1 MRMSLPRKCAALLIV
16 PLLCMATP
24 KVWTFAQTANKAAT
38 ERELIERERAI
49 IQAIA
54 KGDKAVFL
62 ASVADD
68 GFWVLGGFVQ
78 APRLVDAFGEF
89 KFSSSEITNPHVVW
103 VDPTTAIVIYAWTG
117 TGTIFNRPF
126 VPKVASTVWTKRSD
140 RWIAVYH
147 HESDAPEQ

>member
-1 MRMSLPRKCAALLIV
+1 MRMSLPRKCAALLLV

-24 KVWTFAQTANKAAT
+24 TFAQTENKAAT

-54 KGDKAVFL
+54 KGDKTVFL

-68 GFWVLGGFVQ
+68 GFWVLGGFVP

-89 KFSSSEITNPHVVW
+89 KFSSSEVTNPHVVW

-126 VPKVASTVWTKRSD
+126 VSKVASTVWTRRSD

>member
-1 MRMSLPRKCAALLIV
+1 
-16 PLLCMATP
+16 MATP
-24 KVWTFAQTANKAAT
+24 TFAQTENKAAT
-38 ERELIERERAI
+38 EMELIERERAI

-54 KGDKAVFL
+54 KGDKTVFL

-68 GFWVLGGFVQ
+68 GFWVLGGFVP

-89 KFSSSEITNPHVVW
+89 KFSSSEVTNPHVVW
-103 VDPTTAIVIYAWTG
+103 VDPTTAIVIYSWTG

-126 VPKVASTVWTKRSD
+126 VTKVASTVWTRRSD